1 MSRILVVD
9 DVAALAE
16 QYAYDLKRIG
26 AHEVVTANDGAR
38 ALALLEAGGLDCVI
52 LDLEMPG
59 MDGFA
64 VLRQL
69 RHRGDETPVIVY
81 TGTGDYERCISAVK
95 LGAAGFIDKAEPME
109 RVEQEVEHAIERH
122 RLRREVFALQAELGT
137 SALIGRSAAIARL
150 NDDIGRVA
158 HVPSAVLITGESGTG
173 KELVARELHRRG
185 AHPASPFIALN
196 CAALPENLVEAEL
209 FGHER
214 GAFTGATGT
223 RKGAFESA
231 ADGTLF
237 LDEIGEMPL
246 AMQPKLLRVL
256 EEHTVTR
263 VGSNTAIKVSAR
275 VVAATN
281 RDLDH
286 MVKESGFREDL
297 LYRLN
302 VHVIHVP
309 PLRDRRED
317 IPLLA
322 QRFVE
327 MACREFGML
336 PKQLAPEARELLVSY
351 DWSRNNVRELRNA
364 IERAVVNAGGE
375 MIRAADLPA
384 FVRGEAASTV
394 EPDIASFHVQ
404 RMNAERRIVIAA
416 LEKHE
421 WQITRTA
428 EWLDLAD
435 HASLLKIMRR
445 LGIQRE

>member
-1 MSRILVVD
+1 
-9 DVAALAE
+9 
-16 QYAYDLKRIG
+16 
-26 AHEVVTANDGAR
+26 
-38 ALALLEAGGLDCVI
+38 
-52 LDLEMPG
+52 
-59 MDGFA
+59 
-64 VLRQL
+64 
-69 RHRGDETPVIVY
+69 
-81 TGTGDYERCISAVK
+81 
-95 LGAAGFIDKAEPME
+95 
-109 RVEQEVEHAIERH
+109 
-122 RLRREVFALQAELGT
+122 
-137 SALIGRSAAIARL
+137 
-150 NDDIGRVA
+150 
-158 HVPSAVLITGESGTG
+158 
-173 KELVARELHRRG
+173 
-185 AHPASPFIALN
+185 
-196 CAALPENLVEAEL
+196 
-209 FGHER
+209 
-214 GAFTGATGT
+214 
-223 RKGAFESA
+223 
-231 ADGTLF
+231 
-237 LDEIGEMPL
+237 MPL

-256 EEHTVTR
+256 EQHTVTR
-263 VGSNTAIKVSAR
+263 VGSNAAIKVSAR

>member
-214 GAFTGATGT
+214 GAFTGAIGT

>member
-16 QYAYDLKRIG
+16 QYAYDLRRLG
-26 AHEVVTANDGAR
+26 AHEVATAGDGAR
-38 ALALLEAGGLDCVI
+38 GLALLESGGFDCLI

-64 VLRQL
+64 VLRAL

-81 TGTGDYERCISAVK
+81 TGTGDFERCVSAVK
-95 LGAAGFIDKAEPME
+95 LGASGFIDKAEPME
-109 RVEQEVEHAIERH
+109 RVAQEVEHAIERH

-137 SALIGRSAAIARL
+137 SVLIGRSTAMARL
-150 NDDIGRVA
+150 NEEIGKIAPV
-158 HVPSAVLITGESGTG
+158 HSAVLITGESGTG
-173 KELVARELHRRG
+173 KELVARDLHRRG

-196 CAALPENLVEAEL
+196 AAALPENLVEAEL

-214 GAFTGATGT
+214 GAYTGANAT

-231 ADGTLF
+231 GDGTLF

-256 EEHTVTR
+256 EQHTVSR
-263 VGSNTAIKVSAR
+263 VGSNAAISVSAR
-275 VVAATN
+275 VIAATN
-281 RDLDH
+281 RDLER
-286 MVKESGFREDL
+286 MAKEREFREDL

-302 VHVIHVP
+302 VHVIHAP

-327 MACREFGML
+327 LACRENGIL
-336 PKQLAPEARELLVSY
+336 PKQLAPEAREALVAH
-351 DWSRNNVRELRNA
+351 DWRRNNVRELRNA
-364 IERAVVNAGGE
+364 IERAVVHAEGE
-375 MIRAADLPA
+375 MIRVADLPA
-384 FVRGEAASTV
+384 TARGDRTGAAV
-394 EPDIASFHVQ
+394 DGASFHSQ
-404 RMNAERRIVIAA
+404 REDAERRIVIAA
-416 LEKHE
+416 LEKHG

-428 EWLDLAD
+428 ESLELAD

-445 LGIQRE
+445 LGIHRD

>member
-1 MSRILVVD
+1 M
-9 DVAALAE
+9 
-16 QYAYDLKRIG
+16 
-26 AHEVVTANDGAR
+26 N
-38 ALALLEAGGLDCVI
+38 CVI

-64 VLRQL
+64 VLRAL
-69 RHRGDETPVIVY
+69 KHRGDETPVIVY
-81 TGTGDYERCISAVK
+81 TGTGDFERCVAAVK

-109 RVEQEVEHAIERH
+109 RVVQDVEHAIERH
-122 RLRREVFALQAELGT
+122 RLRREVFVLQARLGDST
-137 SALIGRSAAIARL
+137 MIGRSAAAVRL
-150 NDDIGRVA
+150 NEEIGKVA
-158 HVPSAVLITGESGTG
+158 AVPSAVLITGESGTG

-214 GAFTGATGT
+214 GAFTGANAT

-231 ADGTLF
+231 GDGTLF

-256 EEHTVTR
+256 EQHTVTR
-263 VGSNTAIKVSAR
+263 VGSNAAIKVSAR

-281 RDLDH
+281 RDLEQ
-286 MVKESGFREDL
+286 MSKEQEFREDL

-302 VHVIHVP
+302 VHVIHTP
-309 PLRDRRED
+309 PLRERRED

-327 MACREFGML
+327 IACREFGIL
-336 PKQLAPEARELLVSY
+336 PKQLAPEAREALVAY
-351 DWSRNNVRELRNA
+351 DWRRNNVRELRNA
-364 IERAVVNAGGE
+364 IERAVVNADGE

-384 FVRGEAASTV
+384 FVGGGAAAV
-394 EPDIASFHVQ
+394 IAADVASFHVQ

-416 LEKHE
+416 LEKHD

-445 LGIQRE
+445 LGIHRE

>member
-286 MVKESGFREDL
+286 MVKESEFREDL
-297 LYRLN
+297 LFRLN

>member
-9 DVAALAE
+9 DVASLAE

-26 AHEVVTANDGAR
+26 AHEVVTAGDGAR
-38 ALALLEAGGLDCVI
+38 ALALLEAGGFDCVI

-59 MDGFA
+59 MDGFG
-64 VLRQL
+64 VLRAL

-81 TGTGDYERCISAVK
+81 TGTGDFERCVAAVK

-109 RVEQEVEHAIERH
+109 RVVEDVEHAIERH
-122 RLRREVFALQAELGT
+122 RLRREVFVLQARLGDST
-137 SALIGRSAAIARL
+137 MIGRSAAAVRL
-150 NDDIGRVA
+150 NEEIGKVA
-158 HVPSAVLITGESGTG
+158 AVPSAVLITGESGTG

-214 GAFTGATGT
+214 GAFTGANAT

-231 ADGTLF
+231 GDGTLF

-256 EEHTVTR
+256 EQHTVTR
-263 VGSNTAIKVSAR
+263 VGSNAAIKVSAR

-281 RDLDH
+281 RDLEQ
-286 MVKESGFREDL
+286 MSKEQEFREDL

-302 VHVIHVP
+302 VHVIHTP
-309 PLRDRRED
+309 PLRERRED

-327 MACREFGML
+327 IACREFGIL
-336 PKQLAPEARELLVSY
+336 PKQLAPEAREALVAY
-351 DWSRNNVRELRNA
+351 DWRRNNVRELRNA
-364 IERAVVNAGGE
+364 IERAVVNADGE

-384 FVRGEAASTV
+384 FVGGGAAAV
-394 EPDIASFHVQ
+394 IAADVASFHVQ

-416 LEKHE
+416 LEKHD

-445 LGIQRE
+445 LGIHRE